1 MIPGRR
7 LSSAGMLL
15 FTLAGAVE
23 ASPPSG
29 PAGWKLGGKVID
41 LGGIAAE
48 VADVRGLS
56 TEGAVVA
63 QLVKSW
69 ATAAPPSSDDDED
82 AASKPD
88 PYDLALRALGILGED
103 ESLGQPAEGEALG
116 TFDSKTG
123 VIAIDSFLPPAI
135 QDVTAAHE
143 IAHLMQHR
151 EFDLDE
157 VYAAGADTDA
167 SLAVE
172 TLVEG
177 DADFTAYAW
186 SASAQTPS
194 ERADVKDTRYPRRF
208 EPGDHGAFID
218 DLLAFPYVAGVGF
231 VEALHQQGG
240 FAAVDAAFRNPPTT
254 TEQVLHP
261 EKYLD
266 GEEAEDVDGPE
277 PPGGGWSAEFL
288 DDTFG
293 EFDVGELFPPLGQD
307 QAMEVAAGWGG
318 GQLDVYER
326 RDEVAVAVTL
336 AFDTRADAEEACDAV
351 PEWWTA
357 LDGAR
362 PFDEGV
368 AVKGTSAY
376 MAFDCT
382 GDELRIGVA
391 PQAALAEYFGRVQL
405 VR

>member
-1 MIPGRR
+1 MTIPGRR
-7 LSSAGMLL
+7 LGSAGMLL

-23 ASPPSG
+23 ASPPSN
-29 PAGWKLGGKVID
+29 PTGWKVGGKVID
-41 LGGIAAE
+41 LRGIAAE
-48 VADVRGLS
+48 VADLRGLS
-56 TEGAVVA
+56 TEGPVVA

-69 ATAAPPSSDDDED
+69 ATAAPPSTDDDQED
-82 AASKPD
+82 AASEPD

-116 TFDSKTG
+116 TFDSQTG

-151 EFDLDE
+151 KFDLDE

-186 SASAQTPS
+186 SASAQTPR

-208 EPGDHGAFID
+208 QPGDHGAFID

-231 VEALHQQGG
+231 VDVLHQQGG
-240 FAAVDAAFRNPPTT
+240 FAAVDAAFQDPPTT

-261 EKYLD
+261 EKYLA
-266 GEEAEDVDGPE
+266 GEEAEEVDGPE
-277 PPGGGWSAEFL
+277 SPGGGWSVEFL
-288 DDTFG
+288 EDTFG
-293 EFDVGELFPPLGQD
+293 EFDVGQLFLPLGQEE
-307 QAMEVAAGWGG
+307 AMEVAAGWGG
-318 GQLDVYER
+318 GQLDVYSR
-326 RDEVAVAVTL
+326 RDDVAVALTL
-336 AFDTRADAEEACDAV
+336 AFDSRADAEEACDAV

-357 LDGAR
+357 MDGAR
-362 PFDEGV
+362 PGEEGE
-368 AVKGTSAY
+368 AVKGLNAF
-376 MAFDCT
+376 MAFSCT
-382 GDELRIGVA
+382 GDEVRIGVA
-391 PQAALAEYFGRVQL
+391 PQAGLAEHFS
-405 VR
+405 